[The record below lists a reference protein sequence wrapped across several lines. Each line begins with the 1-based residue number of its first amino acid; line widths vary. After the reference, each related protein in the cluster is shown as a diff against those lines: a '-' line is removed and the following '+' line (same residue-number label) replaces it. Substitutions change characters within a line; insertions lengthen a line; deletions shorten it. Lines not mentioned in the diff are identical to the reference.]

1 VIGAAEPAGADSFL
15 RSSDRISALRAANI
29 AAGSPVD
36 WANETHAAAVSV
48 AYGALPENADADLA
62 GAYADTA
69 RSVVDSQLLRAGLR
83 LAALLNAAL
92 K

>member
-1 VIGAAEPAGADSFL
+1 MQQAGGTDAAGFAQRLDEAITPADIA
-15 RSSDRISALRAANI
+15 AL

-48 AYGALPENADADLA
+48 AYGALPENADDDLA
-62 GAYADTA
+62 GAYAETA
-69 RSVVDSQLLRAGLR
+69 RSVVDSELLKAGLR